1 MYSIGTEEKKVINK
15 VEERTGNRYRL
26 IDVNNIS
33 IKKY

>member
-15 VEERTGNRYRL
+15 VEESINNRHRL
-26 IDVNNIS
+26 IDVSNIS